1 MKLVEAVG
9 LRTAELL
16 KVSQKS
22 QYRLIKDTC
31 LSKNAV
37 LCIIRNKSKDIKLS
51 TIYLIADFFGM
62 SLTEFF
68 DCDYFKN
75 IDIYG

>member
-9 LRTAELL
+9 LRTAELI
-16 KVSQKS
+16 KENNKS
-22 QYRLIKDTC
+22 QYRMIKDTC

-37 LCIIRNKSKDIKLS
+37 LCIIKNKSKDVKLS

-62 SLTEFF
+62 SLAEFF

>member
-16 KVSQKS
+16 KENQKS

-51 TIYLIADFFGM
+51 TVYLIAEFFGM
-62 SLTEFF
+62 SLAEFF
-68 DCDYFKN
+68 DCEYFKN
-75 IDIYG
+75 VDIYG